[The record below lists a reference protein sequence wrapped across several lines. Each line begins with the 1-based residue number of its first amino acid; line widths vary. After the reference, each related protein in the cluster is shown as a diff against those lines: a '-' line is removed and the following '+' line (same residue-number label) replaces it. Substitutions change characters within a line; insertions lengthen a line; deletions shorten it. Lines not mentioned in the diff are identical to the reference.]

1 MNLHRYYFQSKSFY
15 VRPIAFFPEL
25 SKGGISL
32 VGVEY
37 LIDQNMIDVVVNFG
51 EIDPSFFRRNNNI
64 YYLYKKIGGAEI
76 WIKRNH

>member
-37 LIDQNMIDVVVNFG
+37 LIDQNMIDVVVNLVKLIHHF
-51 EIDPSFFRRNNNI
+51 
-64 YYLYKKIGGAEI
+64 
-76 WIKRNH
+76 